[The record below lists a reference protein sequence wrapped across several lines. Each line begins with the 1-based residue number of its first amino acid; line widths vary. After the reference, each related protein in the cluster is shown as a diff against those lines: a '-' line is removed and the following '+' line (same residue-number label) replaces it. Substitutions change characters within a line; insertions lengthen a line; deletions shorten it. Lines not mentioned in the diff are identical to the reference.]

1 MRWPNP
7 FEPPAALIDE
17 VRSLIPPNPLFIV
30 SWYCVRL
37 RGLLQATYNLLE
49 PRTVSAYIQLFNT
62 LKLSPLP

>member
-30 SWYCVRL
+30 SWYCVR
-37 RGLLQATYNLLE
+37 GLLQAIIYWNHALCLHTYSYS
-49 PRTVSAYIQLFNT
+49 TH
-62 LKLSPLP
+62 